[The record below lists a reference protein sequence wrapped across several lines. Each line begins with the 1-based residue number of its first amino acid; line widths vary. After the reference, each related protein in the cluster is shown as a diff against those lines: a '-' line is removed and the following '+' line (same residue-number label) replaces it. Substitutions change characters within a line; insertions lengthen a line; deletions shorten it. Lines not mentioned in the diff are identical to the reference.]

1 MDNVA
6 YLAAV
11 ETAVGR
17 FADLTAAAD
26 LDAQVPT
33 CPDWDVAALVDHL
46 VGVHTWVRKLLG
58 GAEGFGAFDDSFE
71 RPERSPATFAAWYRD
86 IGAAMHA
93 DLAAHHPG
101 DPCWNFSGT
110 NQTVGFW
117 PRRQM
122 NEINV
127 HAFDAALAA
136 RSEFAV
142 QPVEAAD
149 GIDEIL
155 LMLGPRLAL
164 RGIAPTL
171 TAPITISPSDIDA
184 SWTVLPPR
192 EGGYAEVTDDTTGS
206 VATLSGPASDIYF
219 AMWNRLPYDRVTVTG
234 DTDVAAAYLASRR
247 VP

>member
-11 ETAVGR
+11 QRAVER
-17 FADLTAAAD
+17 FADVTGSAD
-26 LDAQVPT
+26 LDARVPT
-33 CPDWDVAALVDHL
+33 CPDWDVAALVGHV
-46 VGVHTWVRKLLG
+46 VGIHTWVRTLLD

-71 RPERSPATFAAWYRD
+71 RPERSPATFAAWYREV
-86 IGAAMHA
+86 GEAMLA
-93 DLAAHHPG
+93 DLSARDPG

-136 RSEFAV
+136 GSEFAV
-142 QPVEAAD
+142 QPLEAAD
-149 GIDEIL
+149 GIDEML
-155 LMLGPRLAL
+155 LMFGPRLAL

-171 TAPITISPSDIDA
+171 TAPITISPSDIDV
-184 SWTVLPPR
+184 SWTVLPPGDR
-192 EGGYAEVTDDTTGS
+192 GYAEVTDDATGS
-206 VATLSGPASDIYF
+206 VATLRGPARDIYF
-219 AMWNRLPYDRVTVTG
+219 AMWNRLPYDRITVTG
-234 DTDVAAAYLASRR
+234 DTDVAATYLASRR

>member
-11 ETAVGR
+11 QTAVRR
-17 FADLTAAAD
+17 FADVTASAD
-26 LDAQVPT
+26 LDARVPT
-33 CPDWDVAALVDHL
+33 CPDWDVAALVGHV
-46 VGVHTWVRKLLG
+46 VGVHTWVRKLVG
-58 GAEGFGAFDDSFE
+58 GAEGFGSFDDSFE
-71 RPERSPATFAAWYRD
+71 RPGRSPATFASWYREV
-86 IGAAMHA
+86 GEAMHA
-93 DLAAHHPG
+93 DLSAHHPG

-136 RSEFAV
+136 SSEFAV

-155 LMLGPRLAL
+155 LMFGPRLAL
-164 RGIAPTL
+164 RGIVPTL
-171 TAPITISPSDIDA
+171 TAPITISPSDIDV
-184 SWTVLPPR
+184 SWTVLPPL